1 MNRAEFLQEVA
12 NIVTKDRNAQY
23 GEPEDTFALI
33 AQYWSLYLS
42 TDITSFDVAMLMALM
57 KMARIQ
63 SSKVMPED
71 SLIDLA
77 GYAACAIECGK

>member
-63 SSKVMPED
+63 SSKEMPTD